1 MGEGVFMKEI
11 KINTEIIKLDQ
22 FLKFAGIVQTG
33 GQSKIIIK
41 DGLVIVNNEIVRE
54 RGKKIKKGDIIEIK
68 DIGSF
73 VVI

>member
-33 GQSKIIIK
+33 GQSKIIISK
-41 DGLVIVNNEIVRE
+41 YYISR
-54 RGKKIKKGDIIEIK
+54 
-68 DIGSF
+68 
-73 VVI
+73 

>member
-1 MGEGVFMKEI
+1 MKEI